1 MKSCFP
7 FSAENEA
14 NIKHPENEVKKMIE
28 AKIISSLENIF
39 PDSAYLT
46 FPEKKSISV
55 LRNERFTFQLLY
67 TLTPNDNLPNEWCV
81 RFSVTAEGGLAKYA
95 TLRTVDYL
103 PVLLPAYPNVPDD
116 GNYLRRTPGLY
127 PDVLTPLHYGN
138 CAHAVKGQTHAIWI
152 DVNADGETLPAGVH
166 ALALHIVGEDGTD
179 ITREISVDVID
190 ALLPEQ
196 TTKFT
201 QWFHSDCLSEYY
213 RVPVWSDE
221 HFRIIENFVKCATRN
236 GINMLLIPVFT
247 PPLDTKIGGERPTV
261 QLVDV
266 RKDGGKYSFGF
277 EKLDRFLD
285 LAKRCGIKY
294 YEICHFFTQWGAQH
308 APKIMATV
316 DGEYKKIFGW
326 ESDAV
331 GEYSDFLRIFIPE
344 LLSHMKSRGEDK
356 KCFFHIS
363 DEPLSEE
370 AIACYTKAKNSIADL
385 LCGYTIMDAV
395 SHYEIYER
403 GVLETPIPC
412 NDHIQ
417 PFIDHG
423 VKNLWTYY
431 CCAQCN
437 GVSNRLISMP
447 SWRNRSIGMQM
458 YRYNIVGFLQWGYNF
473 YYNRTSVDNVN
484 PYYDLSGDYWVP
496 AGDTCSV
503 YPGRDGDALES
514 LRIIVFYEALE
525 DQRAMQLCESLI
537 GRERTVSE
545 LEAAF
550 GAPIVFSDCA
560 RSAAQLERTRERI
573 NALIK
578 EAVSK

>member
-1 MKSCFP
+1 
-7 FSAENEA
+7 
-14 NIKHPENEVKKMIE
+14 MIE

-67 TLTPNDNLPNEWCV
+67 TLTPNDNLPDEWRV
-81 RFSVTAEGGLAKYA
+81 RFSVTAEGELAKYA

-138 CAHAVKGQTHAIWI
+138 CAHAVKGQTRAIWI

-196 TTKFT
+196 TTKLT

-344 LLSHMKSRGEDK
+344 LLSHMKSRGED
-356 KCFFHIS
+356 
-363 DEPLSEE
+363 
-370 AIACYTKAKNSIADL
+370 
-385 LCGYTIMDAV
+385 
-395 SHYEIYER
+395 
-403 GVLETPIPC
+403 
-412 NDHIQ
+412 
-417 PFIDHG
+417 
-423 VKNLWTYY
+423 
-431 CCAQCN
+431 
-437 GVSNRLISMP
+437 
-447 SWRNRSIGMQM
+447 
-458 YRYNIVGFLQWGYNF
+458 
-473 YYNRTSVDNVN
+473 
-484 PYYDLSGDYWVP
+484 
-496 AGDTCSV
+496 
-503 YPGRDGDALES
+503 
-514 LRIIVFYEALE
+514 
-525 DQRAMQLCESLI
+525 
-537 GRERTVSE
+537 
-545 LEAAF
+545 
-550 GAPIVFSDCA
+550 
-560 RSAAQLERTRERI
+560 
-573 NALIK
+573 
-578 EAVSK
+578 

>member
-1 MKSCFP
+1 
-7 FSAENEA
+7 
-14 NIKHPENEVKKMIE
+14 MIE

-67 TLTPNDNLPNEWCV
+67 TLTPNDNLPDEWRV
-81 RFSVTAEGGLAKYA
+81 RFSVTAEGELAKYA

-138 CAHAVKGQTHAIWI
+138 CAHAVKGQTRAIWI

-344 LLSHMKSRGEDK
+344 FLSHMKSRGEDK

-403 GVLETPIPC
+403 GILETPIPC

-431 CCAQCN
+431 CCGQCN

-473 YYNRTSVDNVN
+473 YYNCTSVDNVN

-578 EAVSK
+578 KAVSK